1 MNGLLNLGCPWIRN
15 LSPNKFHALWLI
27 KDNNVRLIPHSSG
40 KNNLNL
46 LSSGKSRILKM
57 LLNIFGGKKTDVK
70 SSTLSN
76 FNTHSLHGITL
87 VKAMAA
93 LEKEGMMLPE
103 VACPPCQLLQEEE

>member
-1 MNGLLNLGCPWIRN
+1 M
-15 LSPNKFHALWLI
+15 
-27 KDNNVRLIPHSSG
+27 RLIPHSSG

-46 LSSGKSRILKM
+46 LSSGKSRHMVVSSKLGDKTAILKM

-76 FNTHSLHGITL
+76 FNTHSLHGIRL

-93 LEKEGMMLPE
+93 LVKEGMMLPE